1 MHMKKGLF
9 LGLIAAVVM
18 LASCNKTL
26 QKPDEITVNPSPLV
40 LKGGKVDAAITGT
53 FPQKKFAK
61 KGVLTVTPVLKYAG
75 KEALGEPVTY
85 VGEKAKENGKTVS
98 YKNGGTYSQTCS
110 FDYVP
115 EMRVSELYL
124 RFEAKVGKKVIEI
137 PDVKIADGVV
147 TTPELAEAKDNKTA
161 GTPDKF
167 QRVIQELTEAD
178 IKFLI
183 QSAELRSSETK
194 SESVKALQAAIKD
207 AKANEKKE
215 ISKIEVSGY
224 ASPDGGMD
232 LNEKLAQNRQ
242 KAAANFLK
250 KDLKKNKVANGVEAN
265 ITAED
270 WEGFQ
275 KAMENSNMQDKDLVL
290 RVLSM
295 YSDPE
300 EREAQIKNLS
310 SVYGTIAEE
319 ILPALRRSRLILTT
333 DLIGKSDDEI
343 REIAKNDP
351 AQLSVEEL
359 LYAATLTNDKAE
371 KKALYQ
377 KAAELY
383 NDYRAYNSLG
393 QLYFEEGNIAEA
405 RRCYA
410 KALDIQPNDP
420 DVNYN
425 AGVAALADN
434 DLDKAEE
441 YLGKAAGTKANL
453 NAALGT
459 LYTKKGDYA
468 AAKKAYGETATNNA
482 AVQQILDEDYAAAA
496 KTLANVKEPNATTAY
511 LKAVVGART
520 NDKAAV
526 IENLKA
532 AVAQDAKLKVRAA
545 QDIEFAK
552 FAEDAEFQA
561 IWDYRPIYFDEEK
574 EARKDKRLA
583 RLRRGAF
590 REEHEKNMTIM
601 KQKRQSKLLIWF
613 VLIGLLVFG
622 IYIFL

>member
-1 MHMKKGLF
+1 MKKGLF
-9 LGLIAAVVM
+9 LSLIAAVAL
-18 LASCNKTL
+18 LASCNKSL
-26 QKPDEITVNPSPLV
+26 PNPEQITVNPSPLE
-40 LKGGKVDAAITGT
+40 KVGSKVNAEITGT
-53 FPQKKFAK
+53 FPEKKFAK
-61 KGVLTVTPVLKYAG
+61 KGVLTVTPVLKFEG
-75 KEALGEPVTY
+75 QEVVGEPVTY
-85 VGEKAKENGKTVS
+85 VGEKAKENGKTVN
-98 YKNGGTYSQTCS
+98 YKKGGKYSQSCS

-115 EMRVSELYL
+115 AMRKSELYL

-137 PDVKIADGVV
+137 PDLKIADGVV
-147 TTPELAEAKDNKTA
+147 ATDELADARDNKSAT
-161 GTPDKF
+161 TPDKF

-194 SESVKALQAAIKD
+194 NESVKGLQAAIKD
-207 AKANEKKE
+207 AKDNEKKE
-215 ISKIEVSGY
+215 ISKIEVAGY

-250 KDLKKNKVANGVEAN
+250 KDLKKNKVNNAIESN

-310 SVYGTIAEE
+310 NVYGTIAEE

-343 REIAKNDP
+343 RELAKNDP
-351 AQLSVEEL
+351 SQLSVEEL
-359 LYAATLTNDKAE
+359 LYAATLTNDRAE
-371 KKALYQ
+371 KTEIYA
-377 KAAELY
+377 KAANIY
-383 NDYRAYNSLG
+383 NDYRAWNSLG
-393 QLYFEEGNIAEA
+393 QLYLEDGNIAEA
-405 RRCYA
+405 RRCFGHA
-410 KALDIQPNDP
+410 VELQPNDP

-425 AGVAALADN
+425 AGIAAMADG
-434 DLDKAEE
+434 DLEKAEE
-441 YLGKAAGTKANL
+441 YLGKAAGTKGNL

-468 AAKKAYGETATNNA
+468 AAKNAYGENATNNA
-482 AVQQILDEDYAAAA
+482 AVQQILSEDYAGAA

-511 LKAVVGART
+511 LKAIVGART

-526 IENLKA
+526 IENLKSA
-532 AVAQDAKLKVRAA
+532 IAQDASLKNRAA
-545 QDIEFAK
+545 EDIEFAK

-561 IWDYRPIYFDEEK
+561 IVK
-574 EARKDKRLA
+574 
-583 RLRRGAF
+583 
-590 REEHEKNMTIM
+590 
-601 KQKRQSKLLIWF
+601 
-613 VLIGLLVFG
+613 
-622 IYIFL
+622 

>member
-9 LGLIAAVVM
+9 LGLIAAAVV

-26 QKPDEITVNPSPLV
+26 PSPEQISVNPNPLEKV
-40 LKGGKVDAAITGT
+40 GGKVNAEITGT
-53 FPQKKFAK
+53 FPQKKFAR
-61 KGVLTVTPVLKYAG
+61 KGVLTVTPVLKYDG

-85 VGEKAKENGKTVS
+85 VGEKAKENGKTVN
-98 YKNGGTYSQTCS
+98 YKNGGKYSQSCS

-115 EMRVSELYL
+115 AMRKSELYL

-147 TTPELAEAKDNKTA
+147 ATSELAEAKDNKTA

-194 SESVKALQAAIKD
+194 SENVKAFQAAIKD
-207 AKANEKKE
+207 AKEAERKE
-215 ISKIEVSGY
+215 ISKIEVAGY

-250 KDLKKNKVANGVEAN
+250 KDLKKNKVANAVESK

-343 REIAKNDP
+343 RELAKKDP

-371 KKALYQ
+371 KMAIYK
-377 KAAELY
+377 KAAEQY
-383 NDYRAYNSLG
+383 NDYRAYNGMG

-410 KALDIQPNDP
+410 KALEIQPNDP

-425 AGVAALADN
+425 AGVAAMADGDLA
-434 DLDKAEE
+434 KAEE

-453 NAALGT
+453 QAALGT
-459 LYTKKGDYA
+459 LYTQKGDYN
-468 AAKKAYGETATNNA
+468 AAKKAYGQSATNNA

-496 KTLANVKEPNATTAY
+496 KTLDAVKEPNATTAY

-526 IENLKA
+526 YANLKSA
-532 AVAQDAKLKVRAA
+532 IAQDAKLKARAA

-561 IWDYRPIYFDEEK
+561 
-574 EARKDKRLA
+574 
-583 RLRRGAF
+583 
-590 REEHEKNMTIM
+590 
-601 KQKRQSKLLIWF
+601 
-613 VLIGLLVFG
+613 LVK
-622 IYIFL
+622 

>member
-40 LKGGKVDAAITGT
+40 LKGGKVNAEITGT

-85 VGEKAKENGKTVS
+85 VGEKAKENGKTVN
-98 YKNGGTYSQTCS
+98 YKNGGTYSQSCS

-147 TTPELAEAKDNKTA
+147 STPELADAKDNKTA
-161 GTPDKF
+161 CTPDKF

-183 QSAELRSSETK
+183 QSASLRSSETK

-207 AKANEKKE
+207 AKDNEKKE
-215 ISKIEVSGY
+215 INKIEVSGY

-250 KDLKKNKVANGVEAN
+250 RDLKKNKVANDVEAN

-377 KAAELY
+377 KAAEIY

-393 QLYFEEGNIAEA
+393 QLYFEEGNITEA

-410 KALDIQPNDP
+410 KALEIQPNDP

-434 DLDKAEE
+434 DLDKAETFF
-441 YLGKAAGTKANL
+441 GKAAGTKANL

-496 KTLANVKEPNATTAY
+496 KTLANIKEPNATTAY

-532 AVAQDAKLKVRAA
+532 AVAQDAQLKARAA

-561 IWDYRPIYFDEEK
+561 IVK
-574 EARKDKRLA
+574 
-583 RLRRGAF
+583 
-590 REEHEKNMTIM
+590 
-601 KQKRQSKLLIWF
+601 
-613 VLIGLLVFG
+613 
-622 IYIFL
+622 

>member
-1 MHMKKGLF
+1 MKKGLF

-40 LKGGKVDAAITGT
+40 LKGGKVNAEITGT

-75 KEALGEPVTY
+75 KEAVGEPVTY
-85 VGEKAKENGKTVS
+85 VGEKAKENGKTVN
-98 YKNGGTYSQTCS
+98 YKNGGTYSQSCS

-147 TTPELAEAKDNKTA
+147 STPELADAKDNKTA
-161 GTPDKF
+161 CTPDKF

-183 QSAELRSSETK
+183 QSASIRSSETK

-207 AKANEKKE
+207 AKDNEKKE
-215 ISKIEVSGY
+215 INKIEVSGY

-232 LNEKLAQNRQ
+232 LNEKLALNRQ

-250 KDLKKNKVANGVEAN
+250 RDLKKNKVANDVEAN

-377 KAAELY
+377 KAAEIY
-383 NDYRAYNSLG
+383 NDYRAYNNLG
-393 QLYFEEGNIAEA
+393 QLYFEEGNIAGA

-410 KALDIQPNDP
+410 KALEIQPNDP
-420 DVNYN
+420 DVNFN

-434 DLDKAEE
+434 DLDKAEAFF
-441 YLGKAAGTKANL
+441 GKAAGTKANL

-496 KTLANVKEPNATTAY
+496 KTLANIKEPNATTAY

-532 AVAQDAKLKVRAA
+532 AVAQDAQLKARAA
-545 QDIEFAK
+545 KDIEFAK

-561 IWDYRPIYFDEEK
+561 IVK
-574 EARKDKRLA
+574 
-583 RLRRGAF
+583 
-590 REEHEKNMTIM
+590 
-601 KQKRQSKLLIWF
+601 
-613 VLIGLLVFG
+613 
-622 IYIFL
+622 

>member
-1 MHMKKGLF
+1 MKKGLF
-9 LGLIAAVVM
+9 LSLIAAVAL
-18 LASCNKTL
+18 LASCNKSL
-26 QKPDEITVNPSPLV
+26 PNPEQISVNPSPLV
-40 LKGGKVDAAITGT
+40 KVGNKVDAEIVGT
-53 FPQKKFAK
+53 FPEKKFAK
-61 KGVLTVTPVLKYAG
+61 KGVLTVTPVLKFEG
-75 KEALGEPVTY
+75 QEVVGEPVTY
-85 VGEKAKENGKTVS
+85 VGEKAKENGKTVN
-98 YKNGGTYSQTCS
+98 YKEGGKYRQNCS

-115 EMRVSELYL
+115 AMRQSELYL
-124 RFEAKVGKKVIEI
+124 RFEAKIGKKVIEI
-137 PDVKIADGVV
+137 PDLKIADGVIA
-147 TTPELAEAKDNKTA
+147 TDELADARDNKSAT
-161 GTPDKF
+161 TPDKF

-183 QSAELRSSETK
+183 QSAELRSKETK
-194 SESVKALQAAIKD
+194 SDEVKALQAAIKD
-207 AKANEKKE
+207 AKEAERKE
-215 ISKIEVSGY
+215 INKIEVSGY

-242 KAAANFLK
+242 KAAAKFLQR
-250 KDLKKNKVANGVEAN
+250 DLKKNKVENAIESN

-343 REIAKNDP
+343 RELAKNDP

-359 LYAATLTNDKAE
+359 LYAATLTDNKAE
-371 KKALYQ
+371 QALIYQ
-377 KAAELY
+377 KAIDQY
-383 NDYRAYNSLG
+383 NDFRAWNSLG
-393 QLYFEEGNIAEA
+393 QIYLEAGNIAEA
-405 RRCYA
+405 RRCFG
-410 KALDIQPNDP
+410 KALEIQPNDP

-425 AGVAALADN
+425 AGLAAMADG
-434 DLDKAEE
+434 DLEKAEE
-441 YLGKAAGTKANL
+441 FLGKAAGTKGNL

-468 AAKKAYGETATNNA
+468 AAKKAYGENATNNA
-482 AVQQILDEDYAAAA
+482 AVQQILSEDYAAAA

-511 LKAVVGART
+511 LKAVVAART

-526 IENLKA
+526 LENLKSA
-532 AVAQDAKLKVRAA
+532 IDQDASLKLRAA

-552 FAEDAEFQA
+552 FAEEAEFQA
-561 IWDYRPIYFDEEK
+561 IVK
-574 EARKDKRLA
+574 
-583 RLRRGAF
+583 
-590 REEHEKNMTIM
+590 
-601 KQKRQSKLLIWF
+601 
-613 VLIGLLVFG
+613 
-622 IYIFL
+622 

>member
-1 MHMKKGLF
+1 MKKGLF
-9 LGLIAAVVM
+9 LSLIAAVVM

-26 QKPDEITVNPSPLV
+26 PKPDEITVNPSPLE
-40 LKGGKVDAAITGT
+40 KVGNKVNAEITGT
-53 FPQKKFAK
+53 FPQKKFAR
-61 KGVLTVTPVLKYAG
+61 KGVLTVTPVLKYEG
-75 KEALGEPVTY
+75 QESVGEPITY
-85 VGEKAKENGKTVS
+85 VGEKAKENGKTVN
-98 YKNGGTYSQTCS
+98 YKNGGTYKQSCS

-115 EMRVSELYL
+115 AMRKSELYL

-137 PDVKIADGVV
+137 PDLKIADGVV
-147 TTPELAEAKDNKTA
+147 ATSELADARDNKTA

-183 QSAELRSSETK
+183 QSAELRSAETK
-194 SESVKALQAAIKD
+194 SESVKNLQAAIKD
-207 AKANEKKE
+207 AKEAERKE
-215 ISKIEVSGY
+215 ISKIEVAGY
-224 ASPDGGMD
+224 ASPDGGMS
-232 LNEKLAQNRQ
+232 LNENLAKNRQ

-250 KDLKKNKVANGVEAN
+250 KDLKKNKVNTAIESN

-270 WEGFQ
+270 WEGFR

-310 SVYGTIAEE
+310 AVYGTIAEE

-343 REIAKNDP
+343 REIAKKD
-351 AQLSVEEL
+351 ASQLSVEEL
-359 LYAATLTNDKAE
+359 LYAATLTEDKAE
-371 KKALYQ
+371 KLAIYKQ
-377 KAAELY
+377 AADQY
-383 NDYRAYNSLG
+383 NDYRAWNSMG
-393 QLYFEEGNIAEA
+393 QIYFSNGDIAEA
-405 RRCYA
+405 RRCYS
-410 KALDIQPNDP
+410 KALEIQPNDP

-425 AGVAALADN
+425 AGVAAIADGDLA
-434 DLDKAEE
+434 KAEE

-459 LYTKKGDYA
+459 LYTAKGDYN
-468 AAKKAYGETATNNA
+468 AAKKAYGETASNNA
-482 AVQQILDEDYAAAA
+482 AVQQILDEDYAGAA

-511 LKAVVGART
+511 LKAIVGART

-526 IENLKA
+526 YENLKSA
-532 AVAQDAKLKVRAA
+532 IAQDASLKARAA

-561 IWDYRPIYFDEEK
+561 IVK
-574 EARKDKRLA
+574 
-583 RLRRGAF
+583 
-590 REEHEKNMTIM
+590 
-601 KQKRQSKLLIWF
+601 
-613 VLIGLLVFG
+613 
-622 IYIFL
+622 

>member
-40 LKGGKVDAAITGT
+40 LKGGKVNAEITGT

-75 KEALGEPVTY
+75 KEAVGEPVTY
-85 VGEKAKENGKTVS
+85 VGEKAKENGKTVN
-98 YKNGGTYSQTCS
+98 YRNGGKYTQTCS

-147 TTPELAEAKDNKTA
+147 STPELADAKDNKTA
-161 GTPDKF
+161 CTPDKF

-183 QSAELRSSETK
+183 QSASLRSSETK

-207 AKANEKKE
+207 AKDNEKKE
-215 ISKIEVSGY
+215 INKIEVSGY

-250 KDLKKNKVANGVEAN
+250 KALKKNKVANDVEAN

-377 KAAELY
+377 KAAEIY
-383 NDYRAYNSLG
+383 NDYRAYNNLG

-420 DVNYN
+420 DVNFN

-434 DLDKAEE
+434 DLDKAEAFF
-441 YLGKAAGTKANL
+441 GKAAGTKANL

-496 KTLANVKEPNATTAY
+496 KTLANIKEPNATTAY

-532 AVAQDAKLKVRAA
+532 AVAQDAQLKARAA
-545 QDIEFAK
+545 KDIEFAK

-561 IWDYRPIYFDEEK
+561 IVK
-574 EARKDKRLA
+574 
-583 RLRRGAF
+583 
-590 REEHEKNMTIM
+590 
-601 KQKRQSKLLIWF
+601 
-613 VLIGLLVFG
+613 
-622 IYIFL
+622 

>member
-85 VGEKAKENGKTVS
+85 VGEKAKENGKTVN

-115 EMRVSELYL
+115 EMCVSELYL

-532 AVAQDAKLKVRAA
+532 AVAQDAKLKARAA

-561 IWDYRPIYFDEEK
+561 IVK
-574 EARKDKRLA
+574 
-583 RLRRGAF
+583 
-590 REEHEKNMTIM
+590 
-601 KQKRQSKLLIWF
+601 
-613 VLIGLLVFG
+613 
-622 IYIFL
+622 

>member
-9 LGLIAAVVM
+9 LSLIAAAVV

-26 QKPDEITVNPSPLV
+26 PNPEQITVNPSPLE
-40 LKGGKVDAAITGT
+40 KVGNKVNAEITGT
-53 FPQKKFAK
+53 FPEKKFAK
-61 KGVLTVTPVLKYAG
+61 KGVLVVTPVLKYDG
-75 KEALGEPVTY
+75 QEALGEPVTY
-85 VGEKAKENGKTVS
+85 VGEKAKENGKTVN
-98 YKNGGTYSQTCS
+98 YKNGGKYMQSCS
-110 FDYVP
+110 FDFVP
-115 EMRVSELYL
+115 AMMQSELYL
-124 RFEAKVGKKVIEI
+124 RFEARVGKKVIEI
-137 PDVKIADGVV
+137 PDLKIADGVRV
-147 TTPELAEAKDNKTA
+147 TDELAQAKDNKTA
-161 GTPDKF
+161 TTPDKF

-194 SESVKALQAAIKD
+194 SASVKDLQAALKEAKD
-207 AKANEKKE
+207 NEKKE
-215 ISKIEVSGY
+215 INKIEVAGY

-250 KDLKKNKVANGVEAN
+250 KDLKKNKVNNEIQAN

-310 SVYGTIAEE
+310 SVYGTIADE
-319 ILPALRRSRLILTT
+319 ILPALRRSRLLLTI

-343 REIAKNDP
+343 RELAKNDP

-359 LYAATLTNDKAE
+359 LYAATLTEDKAE
-371 KKALYQ
+371 KMAIYQ
-377 KAAELY
+377 KAADLY
-383 NDYRAYNSLG
+383 NDYRAWNAMG
-393 QLYFEEGNIAEA
+393 QLYFESGNYAEA

-425 AGVAALADN
+425 AGLAAMADGDLA
-434 DLDKAEE
+434 KAEE
-441 YLGKAAGTKANL
+441 HFGKAAGTKANL
-453 NAALGT
+453 SAAMGT
-459 LYTKKGDYA
+459 LYTQKGDYA
-468 AAKKAYGETATNNA
+468 AAKKAYGDNATNNA
-482 AVQQILDEDYAAAA
+482 AVQQILDEDYAAAS
-496 KTLANVKEPNATTAY
+496 KTLDAVKEPNATTAY

-520 NDKAAV
+520 NDKDAV
-526 IENLKA
+526 YANLKSAIAQDANLKA
-532 AVAQDAKLKVRAA
+532 RAA
-545 QDIEFAK
+545 RDIEFAK
-552 FAEDAEFQA
+552 FAEEAEFQA
-561 IWDYRPIYFDEEK
+561 IVK
-574 EARKDKRLA
+574 
-583 RLRRGAF
+583 
-590 REEHEKNMTIM
+590 
-601 KQKRQSKLLIWF
+601 
-613 VLIGLLVFG
+613 
-622 IYIFL
+622 

>member
-1 MHMKKGLF
+1 MKKGLF
-9 LGLIAAVVM
+9 LSLIAAVAL
-18 LASCNKTL
+18 LASCNKSL
-26 QKPDEITVNPSPLV
+26 PNPEQISVNPSPLV
-40 LKGGKVDAAITGT
+40 KVGNKVDAEITGT
-53 FPQKKFAK
+53 FPEKKFAK
-61 KGVLTVTPVLKYAG
+61 KGVLTVTPVLKFEG
-75 KEALGEPVTY
+75 QEVVGEPVTY
-85 VGEKAKENGKTVS
+85 VGEKAKENGKTVN
-98 YKNGGTYSQTCS
+98 YRNGGKYSQSCS

-115 EMRVSELYL
+115 AMRKSELYL

-137 PDVKIADGVV
+137 PDLKIADGVV
-147 TTPELAEAKDNKTA
+147 ATDELADARDNKSAT
-161 GTPDKF
+161 TPDKF
-167 QRVIQELTEAD
+167 QRVIQEATEAD

-194 SESVKALQAAIKD
+194 SESVKGLQAALKD
-207 AKANEKKE
+207 AKDNEKKE
-215 ISKIEVSGY
+215 INKIEVSGY

-250 KDLKKNKVANGVEAN
+250 KDLKKNKVNNAIESN

-310 SVYGTIAEE
+310 NVYGTIAEE

-343 REIAKNDP
+343 RELAKNDP

-359 LYAATLTNDKAE
+359 LYAATLTNDRNE
-371 KKALYQ
+371 KTAIYT
-377 KAAELY
+377 KAADLY
-383 NDYRAYNSLG
+383 NDYRAWNSLG
-393 QLYFEEGNIAEA
+393 QLYLEDGNIAEA
-405 RRCYA
+405 RRCFGH
-410 KALDIQPNDP
+410 ALEIQPNDP

-425 AGVAALADN
+425 AGIAAMADG
-434 DLDKAEE
+434 DLEKAEE
-441 YLGKAAGTKANL
+441 YFGKAAGTKGNL

-468 AAKKAYGETATNNA
+468 AAKKAYADNATNNA
-482 AVQQILDEDYAAAA
+482 AVQQILSEDYAGAA

-526 IENLKA
+526 IENLKSA
-532 AVAQDAKLKVRAA
+532 IAQDAALKNRAA

-552 FAEDAEFQA
+552 FAEEAEFQA
-561 IWDYRPIYFDEEK
+561 IVK
-574 EARKDKRLA
+574 
-583 RLRRGAF
+583 
-590 REEHEKNMTIM
+590 
-601 KQKRQSKLLIWF
+601 
-613 VLIGLLVFG
+613 
-622 IYIFL
+622 